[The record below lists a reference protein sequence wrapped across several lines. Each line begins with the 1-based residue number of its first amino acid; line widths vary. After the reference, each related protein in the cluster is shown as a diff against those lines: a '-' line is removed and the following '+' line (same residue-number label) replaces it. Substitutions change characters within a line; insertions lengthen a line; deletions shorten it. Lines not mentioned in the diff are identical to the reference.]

1 MEWNDKGFLLSKNRY
16 NENSIL
22 TEIFTSKHG
31 KVSGII
37 FGATSKKGKSYLEL
51 GNELHVNYNY
61 KNENKIGYFKV
72 EILQTNSPFFFENKK
87 KLFCVL
93 SALSLVKILSAEGQK
108 NYEVYQL
115 INELFENLKQDDWLK
130 RYVIWELGLLK
141 VNGYHLDLRSIVKK
155 KEVNNKDVFFV
166 IKDKTEKIIP
176 SFLLEKKSNSLS
188 INDIQ
193 SGLKLTTDYINKSVL
208 RPNNVNHPLQRL
220 NFISVLNT

>member
-1 MEWNDKGFLLSKNRY
+1 MEWNDKGFLLSKNKY

-22 TEIFTSKHG
+22 TEIFTLNHG
-31 KVSGII
+31 KVVGII
-37 FGATSKKGKSYLEL
+37 FGATSKKVKSYLEL
-51 GNELHVNYNY
+51 GNELHINYNF

-72 EILQTNSPFFFENKK
+72 EILKTNSPFFFENKK